1 MHICYKIEELKF
13 NVSGFEGN
21 SDCTADFTVSFA
33 NNNGIIGSSL
43 TIGSIPLQEFS
54 EGLNFYYVNHSPSTI
69 SLAEDVM
76 KAENKVYL
84 YIQGIVDSKPVTFT
98 STFYINITISSQ

>member
-1 MHICYKIEELKF
+1 MSTLSKPTF
-13 NVSGFEGN
+13 
-21 SDCTADFTVSFA
+21 SFA
-33 NNNGIIGSSL
+33 NNNGIIRGSL

-98 STFYINITISSQ
+98 STFLYKHYY